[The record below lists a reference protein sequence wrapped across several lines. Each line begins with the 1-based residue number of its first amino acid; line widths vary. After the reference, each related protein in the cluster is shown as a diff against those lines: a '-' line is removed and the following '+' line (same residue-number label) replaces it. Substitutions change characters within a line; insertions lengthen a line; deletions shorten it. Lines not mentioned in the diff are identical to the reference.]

1 MKNYDIT
8 IIGNGLISKLIVVA
22 TSNLNFKVC
31 RVLAKSFRN
40 TQNQIYSIREDS
52 YNYLSSVNLFRGNPF
67 FDIEKMSLFFG
78 DAKEFVLENYVDSQ
92 RILRIIDKDTL
103 EKSLDKIIEKKEID
117 FYHFDDI
124 EIISDNEL
132 KVIDGN
138 KHINICSKF
147 FLVSDGKKSIV
158 REKLYQKNQEIKF
171 NQKAVTGTFYS
182 KNVKPIAYQ
191 WFKSSGILALIP
203 ISKNEV
209 SMVLS
214 YPGKSHIGDPRLY
227 LNHFFKRELAS
238 VCGDQDFKDTL
249 FNSFDLTYTKPIFFK
264 NSFVFFGDSC
274 QTIHPLAGQGL
285 NLGIKDVSVFAELLK
300 KITPQNIN
308 SKKLMYDYRRNRI
321 IERVFFHKLTY
332 SIAFL
337 NFENSQFFEKFSSL
351 FVKILDQSNFL
362 KQRVIN
368 LANGG
373 NHYY

>member
-8 IIGNGLISKLIVVA
+8 VIGNGLISKLIIVA
-22 TSNLNFKVC
+22 ISNLNFKIC

-78 DAKEFVLENYVDSQ
+78 DTKEFVLENKINSQ
-92 RILRIIDKDTL
+92 KILRIIDKDTL

-132 KVIDGN
+132 KVLDGN
-138 KHINICSKF
+138 QHINICSKF
-147 FLVSDGKKSIV
+147 FLISDGKKSIA
-158 REKLYQKNQEIKF
+158 RKKLYQKNQEIKF

-182 KNVKPIAYQ
+182 KNVRPIAYQ

-209 SMVLS
+209 SMVLTYS
-214 YPGKSHIGDPRLY
+214 DKNHFNNPRLH
-227 LNHFFKRELAS
+227 LNNFFKRELAY
-238 VCGDQDFKDTL
+238 VCGDQDFKDIL
-249 FNSFDLTYTKPIFFK
+249 FNSFDLSYTKPIFFE

-274 QTIHPLAGQGL
+274 QAIHPLAGQGL

-300 KITPQNIN
+300 EVTPQNIN
-308 SKKLMYDYRRNRI
+308 PKKLMYDYRRNRI
-321 IERVFFHKLTY
+321 IERFFFHKLTY

-351 FVKILDQSNFL
+351 FVKILNQSNYL
-362 KQRVIN
+362 KQGIIN
-368 LANGG
+368 VANGG
-373 NHYY
+373 NYY

>member
-1 MKNYDIT
+1 MKNYDIAV
-8 IIGNGLISKLIVVA
+8 IGNGLISKLIVLA
-22 TSNLNFKVC
+22 ISNFNFKIC

-52 YNYLSSVNLFRGNPF
+52 YNYLSSFNLFSGNPF
-67 FDIEKMSLFFG
+67 YDIDKMSLFFG
-78 DAKEFVLENYVDSQ
+78 DAKEFVLENYIDSQ
-92 RILRIIDKDTL
+92 KILRIIDKDTL
-103 EKSLDKIIEKKEID
+103 EKSLDKIIEKKGID

-124 EIISDNEL
+124 EINSDNEL
-132 KVIDGN
+132 KVLDGN
-138 KHINICSKF
+138 QHINICSKF

-158 REKLYQKNQEIKF
+158 RKKLFEKNQEIKF

-191 WFKSSGILALIP
+191 WFKSAGILALIP

-209 SMVLS
+209 SMVLTYS
-214 YPGKSHIGDPRLY
+214 GKNHINDSRLY
-227 LNHFFKRELAS
+227 LNNFFKREITTIY
-238 VCGDQDFKDTL
+238 GDQDFKDIL
-249 FNSFDLTYTKPIFFK
+249 FNGFDLSYTKPIFFL
-264 NSFVFFGDSC
+264 NNFVFFGDSC

-321 IERVFFHKLTY
+321 IERVFFHKLTH

-337 NFENSQFFEKFSSL
+337 NFDL
-351 FVKILDQSNFL
+351 RIP
-362 KQRVIN
+362 
-368 LANGG
+368 
-373 NHYY
+373 